1 MGCGKSTLGKKL
13 SQAVALPF
21 IDLDQY
27 IETQKGKSIAA
38 IFQEEGEIAFR
49 KFEYQAVL
57 DLIQSPEPAIVSLG
71 GGTPC
76 YFDTMQHISDS
87 SHTAVYLK
95 TSIPSLVDR
104 LFDERAKRPMISH
117 LSDREALVEF
127 IGKHLFERAPFYQQA
142 KVHLTTDNKT
152 VEELVLELKNDLA

>member
-27 IETQKGKSIAA
+27 IETQNGKSIAA

-76 YFDTMQHISDS
+76 YFDTMQQISDS

-152 VEELVLELKNDLA
+152 VEELVVQLKNALA